1 MLICT
6 FSVQLR
12 KEKDF
17 KRSAEVIMDIQEL
30 TKKLKNRT
38 ISYTTEETKQILIDA
53 KVLINDGSY
62 NPEMFS
68 NELVKKSQQA
78 LKRRR

>member
-1 MLICT
+1 
-6 FSVQLR
+6 
-12 KEKDF
+12 
-17 KRSAEVIMDIQEL
+17 MDIQEL

>member
-1 MLICT
+1 M
-6 FSVQLR
+6 
-12 KEKDF
+12 
-17 KRSAEVIMDIQEL
+17 MDIQEL